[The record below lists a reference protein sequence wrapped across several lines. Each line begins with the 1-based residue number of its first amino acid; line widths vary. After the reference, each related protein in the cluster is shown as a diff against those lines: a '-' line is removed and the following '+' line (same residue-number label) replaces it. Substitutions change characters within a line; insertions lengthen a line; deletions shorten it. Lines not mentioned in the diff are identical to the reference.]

1 MAIRF
6 ISKDHELKI
15 MSAIKFRKI
24 VDLTH
29 LMCRDMVSWP
39 TLPSLMYEHTAIAA
53 KDLYTMTV
61 ITRMTTHTGTH
72 IDVQAHFIPGGKTI
86 EDYPIESFMGDGV
99 VLDLSWKKPGEEI
112 SVEDLKRYEDDIR
125 EGDVVMLCTNWDKK
139 DRYTNEYLFQWPHL
153 GIDSAKYLVS
163 KRIKA
168 VGIDALS
175 IGGWMDTVP
184 GQGPVAKSSPVEVH
198 RILLGADIIII
209 EELRGLDE
217 VLHGKKTARAFFVF
231 APLKLSDA
239 EGSPC
244 RAFALIY

>member
-1 MAIRF
+1 M
-6 ISKDHELKI
+6 KTV
-15 MSAIKFRKI
+15 KFRKV

-29 LMCRDMVSWP
+29 LMYRDMVSWP
-39 TLPSLMYEHTAIAA
+39 TLPSLMYEHTAMAA
-53 KDLYTMTV
+53 RDLYTMTL

-86 EDYPIESFMGDGV
+86 ENYPIESFMGDGV

-112 SVEDLKRYEDDIR
+112 SVEDLKKYEKDIR
-125 EGDVVMLCTNWDKK
+125 EGDVVMLCTKWDKK
-139 DRYTNEYLFQWPHL
+139 DRYTGEYLFEWPHL

-163 KRIKA
+163 RRIKA

-184 GQGPVAKSSPVEVH
+184 GHGPVAKSSPVEVH

-209 EELRGLDE
+209 EELRGLEE
-217 VLHGKKTARAFFVF
+217 VLDGRETARAFFVF

-239 EGSPC
+239 EGPPC
-244 RAFALIY
+244 RAFAFVY

>member
-1 MAIRF
+1 MNT
-6 ISKDHELKI
+6 
-15 MSAIKFRKI
+15 IKFRKV

-29 LMCRDMVSWP
+29 LLYRDMVSWP
-39 TLPSLMYEHTAIAA
+39 TLPSLMYEHTALAA
-53 KDLYTMTV
+53 RDLYTMTV
-61 ITRMTTHTGTH
+61 ITRMNTHIGTH
-72 IDVQAHFIPGGKTI
+72 IDVQSHFVPGGKSI
-86 EDYPIESFMGDGV
+86 EDYSIEDFMGEGV
-99 VLDLSWKKPGEEI
+99 VLDLSWKKAGEEI
-112 SVEDLKRYEDDIR
+112 SVEDLKKYENDIR
-125 EGDVVMLCTNWDKK
+125 EGEVVMLCTKWDKK
-139 DRYTNEYLFQWPHL
+139 SRYTNEYLFQWPHL
-153 GIDSAKYLVS
+153 GVDAAKYLVS

-198 RILLGADIIII
+198 RILLKADIIIV

-217 VLHGKKTARAFFVF
+217 ILDGKKTARAFFVF

-244 RAFALIY
+244 RAFAFVY

>member
-1 MAIRF
+1 MNT
-6 ISKDHELKI
+6 
-15 MSAIKFRKI
+15 IKFRKV

-29 LMCRDMVSWP
+29 LLYRDMVSWP
-39 TLPSLMYEHTAIAA
+39 TLPSLMYEHTALAA
-53 KDLYTMTV
+53 RDLYTMTV
-61 ITRMTTHTGTH
+61 ITRMNTHIGTH
-72 IDVQAHFIPGGKTI
+72 IDVQSHFIPGGKSI
-86 EDYPIESFMGDGV
+86 EDYSIEDFMGEGV
-99 VLDLSWKKPGEEI
+99 VLDLSWKKAGEEI
-112 SVEDLKRYEDDIR
+112 SVEDLKKYENDIR
-125 EGDVVMLCTNWDKK
+125 EGEVVMLCTKWDKK
-139 DRYTNEYLFQWPHL
+139 SRYTNEYLFQWPHL
-153 GIDSAKYLVS
+153 GVDAAKYLVS

-198 RILLGADIIII
+198 RILLKADIIIV

-217 VLHGKKTARAFFVF
+217 ILDGKKTARAFFVF

-244 RAFALIY
+244 RAFAFVY